1 MRIGAGGDSLL
12 ILTIGSSS
20 LDTLFMEGLRFDGPY
35 YCFGVGKI
43 SKMVSVK
50 LFCKKVEYI
59 EGTK

>member
-20 LDTLFMEGLRFDGPY
+20 LDTLFMEGFGIDEPY

-43 SKMVSVK
+43 SKMVSLK
-50 LFCKKVEYI
+50 YYCKNGGEY
-59 EGTK
+59 KFK

>member
-20 LDTLFMEGLRFDGPY
+20 LDTLFMEGFGIDGPY

-50 LFCKKVEYI
+50 YYCKK
-59 EGTK
+59 GG